1 MNYFEMGEESNLP
14 FYDLKCSK
22 CLKEFN
28 IKASIKEKEEKQ
40 IKCPFC
46 GSQELETIFSGIN
59 IITSKK
65 NEHPACPNAGS
76 CGGCCGI

>member
-1 MNYFEMGEESNLP
+1 
-14 FYDLKCSK
+14 LKCSK

-65 NEHPACPNAGS
+65 NEPPACPNAGS